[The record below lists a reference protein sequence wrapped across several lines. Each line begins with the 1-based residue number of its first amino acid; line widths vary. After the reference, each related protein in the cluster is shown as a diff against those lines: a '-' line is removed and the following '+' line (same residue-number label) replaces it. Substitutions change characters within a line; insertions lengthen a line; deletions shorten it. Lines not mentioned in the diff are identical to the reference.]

1 MKLTSTISMAATE
14 RTEEHAMPVA
24 LITGAARGLGRA
36 SALALAERGWPLIVD
51 ARHEHDLTNA
61 ISGIDGVVAIPG
73 DVTDPGHRASL
84 AAAVDRLGPLG
95 VLVRNASTPGGRP
108 APPLLAYDPRRL
120 RPRYE
125 VNCFAALAL

>member
-24 LITGAARGLGRA
+24 LITGASRGLGRA
-36 SALALAERGWPLIVD
+36 SALALAERGWTLIVD

-84 AAAVDRLGPLG
+84 AAAGARPVPPAALVANPPTPL
-95 VLVRNASTPGGRP
+95 
-108 APPLLAYDPRRL
+108 APPPPPLPPYHPIAP
-120 RPRYE
+120 
-125 VNCFAALAL
+125 

>member
-24 LITGAARGLGRA
+24 LITGASRGLGRA
-36 SALALAERGWPLIVD
+36 SALALAERGWTLIVD

-84 AAAVDRLGPLG
+84 AAAVDRLGRLD
-95 VLVRNASTPGGRP
+95 VLVSNASTLGVSPL
-108 APPLLAYDPRRL
+108 PPLLAYDLSEL
-120 RPRYE
+120 RSVYE
-125 VNCFAALAL
+125 V

>member
-24 LITGAARGLGRA
+24 LITGASRGLGRA
-36 SALALAERGWPLIVD
+36 SALALAERGWTLIVD

-84 AAAVDRLGPLG
+84 AAAVDRLRPLR
-95 VLVRNASTPGGRP
+95 LPGRH
-108 APPLLAYDPRRL
+108 PPPTRVQ
-120 RPRYE
+120 PPPP
-125 VNCFAALAL
+125 